1 MQRIRPV
8 SGRRPRQEGAGVLQ
22 ITGEENGPQGRLLDL
37 ATMWPGAFPAL
48 KGGVRVGARTITTA
62 RLRPIAEALT
72 RAPDCLGT
80 LTIQSPAQGAGPPES
95 CENCRFLDDCPEEYR
110 QEAAG
115 RCENWESGAT

>member
-1 MQRIRPV
+1 MLRVRPV
-8 SGRRPRQEGAGVLQ
+8 PGRRPRQEGTGVLK

-37 ATMWPGAFPAL
+37 AAIRPGAFPAL

-80 LTIQSPAQGAGPPES
+80 LTIRSRAQGRPGP
-95 CENCRFLDDCPEEYR
+95 
-110 QEAAG
+110 
-115 RCENWESGAT
+115 GATKT